1 SLLNASEAI
10 STVTGIGY
18 IGFLMGPIILGYI
31 ANWTSLTSS
40 YLFLGSTAVLG
51 LGIVLLGIRIKN

>member
-1 SLLNASEAI
+1 
-10 STVTGIGY
+10 
-18 IGFLMGPIILGYI
+18 MGPIILGYV